1 MPVLPAISPLFLTAL
16 LFLPGLRLVP
26 PARSAWFRTVLSAL
40 LCGLLDMLLLYSL
53 PRLRLSFGPAEM
65 PLFFFT
71 IVRLIVLLPMLL
83 LILLNR
89 RSARLPAFPPRLHA
103 GIQVLLSVF
112 ACYALVIEPFHLT
125 VTRLQVAAPDF
136 LAERPLRLV
145 HLSDL
150 HIEHPT
156 RREQEVLATVAALE
170 PDVILLT
177 GDYLNPT
184 YMDDPQAQTETRQFL
199 AQLHAPYGVFAVNGT
214 VDDPGRMS
222 ILFDG
227 LENITVLADE
237 TAILSFPGG
246 ELAILGVTNT
256 FEPGADKQALLL
268 MAAQVPGEAY
278 TLLLYH
284 TPDLIETAASTGIDL
299 YLAGHTHG
307 GQIRLPFYGALVTF
321 SAYGKQYEM
330 GAYQVGETFLYVS
343 RGLGM
348 EGWDAPRM
356 RFLCPPE
363 LEVLELGE

>member
-1 MPVLPAISPLFLTAL
+1 V
-16 LFLPGLRLVP
+16 
-26 PARSAWFRTVLSAL
+26 
-40 LCGLLDMLLLYSL
+40 
-53 PRLRLSFGPAEM
+53 
-65 PLFFFT
+65 
-71 IVRLIVLLPMLL
+71 
-83 LILLNR
+83 
-89 RSARLPAFPPRLHA
+89 
-103 GIQVLLSVF
+103 
-112 ACYALVIEPFHLT
+112 
-125 VTRLQVAAPDF
+125 
-136 LAERPLRLV
+136 V

-170 PDVILLT
+170 ADVILLT

-184 YMDDPQAQTETRQFL
+184 YMDDPQSLAETRQFL

-227 LENITVLADE
+227 LENISVLDDKIAM
-237 TAILSFPGG
+237 LSFPGG
-246 ELAILGVTNT
+246 ELAILGLTNT
-256 FEPGADKQALLL
+256 FEPGADRQALLL
-268 MAAQVPGEAY
+268 MAEQVPGEAY
-278 TLLLYH
+278 TLLRYH

-299 YLAGHTHG
+299 YLAGHTHS